1 MAKRSWPLSWRCKSS
16 WSFVTGQSLQ
26 EGWGTVGWTDPTRQ
40 KVPQV
45 NSREVHNEET
55 PSGGWT
61 FCSDLVFIII
71 CEDFSCAVELFALFA
86 RISLVRS
93 SYLHYLR
100 GFLVCGRVICIICE
114 DFSRIIIA
122 RICEDHY
129 LRGFL
134 EDHYCEDF
142 SCAVEVFTCKC
153 RYVTIASTSLQ
164 SANCDVN

>member
-55 PSGGWT
+55 SSGGWT

-86 RISLVRS
+86 RISRVRS

-100 GFLVCGRVICIICE
+100 GFLLCGRVICIICEDFSCAVELFALFARISRGSLLRGFARIIICE

-122 RICEDHY
+122 RISRARSRY
-129 LRGFL
+129 L
-134 EDHYCEDF
+134 HAN
-142 SCAVEVFTCKC
+142 AVT
-153 RYVTIASTSLQ
+153 
-164 SANCDVN
+164 